1 MVIRHV
7 WTVPVIAVGLLLT
20 GMFSGYIIGAVT
32 KHFPVLLP
40 FISNGGSFPPEGC
53 IFAQFLN
60 MASFF
65 GVLTCYIR
73 HRQTVEYYGHRL
85 HWEETAWRWVSLVFM
100 YIGILGVVGLTVVAN
115 FPDSESPRVHF
126 IGAATTFISLLVYG
140 WGQTIIGY
148 AMVPRMASMSVNHMR
163 LLIMVIAT
171 VSFAL
176 YEMAM
181 FFKVFL
187 PKGAGKPPGGWRGI
201 KWFTKES
208 PFYLTYMIATSAEWA
223 MVLALEM
230 FVLSFV
236 AELRHAYAH
245 APRVIFKRSS
255 SDSSSL
261 GTNSR
266 TTTRS

>member
-1 MVIRHV
+1 
-7 WTVPVIAVGLLLT
+7 
-20 GMFSGYIIGAVT
+20 
-32 KHFPVLLP
+32 
-40 FISNGGSFPPEGC
+40 
-53 IFAQFLN
+53 
-60 MASFF
+60 
-65 GVLTCYIR
+65 
-73 HRQTVEYYGHRL
+73 
-85 HWEETAWRWVSLVFM
+85 
-100 YIGILGVVGLTVVAN
+100 
-115 FPDSESPRVHF
+115 
-126 IGAATTFISLLVYG
+126 
-140 WGQTIIGY
+140 
-148 AMVPRMASMSVNHMR
+148 MVPRMASMSVNHMR

-261 GTNSR
+261 DEMAMFFKVFLPKGAGKPPGGWRGIKWFTKESPFYLTYMIATSAEWAMVLALEMFVLSFVAELR
-266 TTTRS
+266 HAYAHAPRVIFKRSSSDSSSLGVDVGNLQTKFKRQFIVRYEFENHD

>member
-7 WTVPVIAVGLLLT
+7 WTVPVIAVGLLLA

-65 GVLTCYIR
+65 GKLSRFLENLRIPGVLTCYIR

-85 HWEETAWRWVSLVFM
+85 HWEETTWRWVSLVFM
-100 YIGILGVVGLTVVAN
+100 YIGILGIVGLTVVAN
-115 FPDSESPRVHF
+115 FP
-126 IGAATTFISLLVYG
+126 
-140 WGQTIIGY
+140 
-148 AMVPRMASMSVNHMR
+148 VN
-163 LLIMVIAT
+163 
-171 VSFAL
+171 
-176 YEMAM
+176 EMAM

-223 MVLALEM
+223 MVLALEL

-255 SDSSSL
+255 SDGSSIGKQALLPLWHELKNHVKELILSACVPTYPVCIL
-261 GTNSR
+261 QSTDGNPIRIMDGVGR
-266 TTTRS
+266 TG